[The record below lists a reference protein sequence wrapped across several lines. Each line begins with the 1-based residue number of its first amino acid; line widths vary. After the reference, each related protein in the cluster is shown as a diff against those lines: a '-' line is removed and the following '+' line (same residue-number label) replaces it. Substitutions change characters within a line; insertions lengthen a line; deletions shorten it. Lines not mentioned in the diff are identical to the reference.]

1 MAGNIKGIT
10 IEFKGETTKLE
21 QAIKKVNGSTK
32 EIDKNLKQV
41 NNALKFNPTSV
52 DLWRQK
58 QDLLNA
64 KIDKT
69 EKNLSDLKNAQ
80 AQLDAKGVNK
90 NSEEYQKL
98 QREIITTESKVKTF
112 RGQLNQIGN
121 VKLKAASEQF
131 KQWGSSLEEAGRQM
145 QGISMA
151 AGALVASLGALS
163 YSAGQ
168 NADDLNTMSKV
179 YNIGTE
185 DLQKYKAAA
194 DLVDVDIDTI
204 AKSHQKLTRSM
215 SGAQDG
221 TGAQAEAFSKLGVSI
236 TDANGNLRDSD
247 AVWQDTIKALGS
259 VENETERDALAMELM
274 GKSASELNP
283 LIEDGGKTYENVA
296 KTMEKYGL
304 DFVDQETLDKA
315 NEFND
320 QIDTM
325 KLLGSVALSQIGASL
340 AEFLVPALEKVVEW
354 VGKLAGWLSNLSP
367 EVLTII
373 GIIAGVIAAIAPVLM
388 ILGKLAFAISSL
400 MNLANLLGVG
410 IGALAGPIGIAI
422 AAIVAII
429 AIGVLLYKNWDT
441 IKAKALEL
449 WNRIKTTF
457 NGIKASIT
465 ASINSVKTFLSNA
478 WNAIRSRAASAFNSI
493 KNAITQP
500 IETAKNTIKGIIDK
514 IKGFFP
520 ISIGKILSNISVPH
534 FSLKWSSKD
543 FGPLGSIRYPTGF
556 DVSWYAKGGIFNS
569 PTIAGIGEIPG
580 GEAVVPLNKFWEKL
594 DKIGENS
601 GATYIFNIQG
611 DDPKQIAK
619 EVEKILVTKTNRGR
633 LAWQ

>member
-21 QAIKKVNGSTK
+21 QAIKKVNSSTK
-32 EIDKNLKQV
+32 DIDKNLKQV
-41 NNALKFNPTSV
+41 NNALKFNPASI

-58 QDLLNA
+58 QDLLKA
-64 KIDKT
+64 KIKET
-69 EKNLSDLKNAQ
+69 ENNLKSLKNMQ
-80 AQLDAKGVNK
+80 SQLDARGVDK
-90 NSEEYQKL
+90 NSAEYQKL
-98 QREIITTESKVKTF
+98 QREIITTESKLKTF
-112 RGQLNQIGN
+112 KGQLNQVGN

-131 KQWGSSLEEAGRQM
+131 KQWGSSLEEAGQQM

-179 YNIGTE
+179 YGIGTE

-236 TDANGNLRDSD
+236 TDANGDLRDSD

-325 KLLGSVALSQIGASL
+325 KLLGSVALSQVGASL

-373 GIIAGVIAAIAPVLM
+373 GIIAGVVAAIAPVLM
-388 ILGKLAFAISSL
+388 ILGKLAFAVSSL

-465 ASINSVKTFLSNA
+465 ASINSVKTYLSNA
-478 WNAIRSRAASAFNSI
+478 WNAIRSRASSAFNSI
-493 KNAITQP
+493 KTAITQP
-500 IETAKNTIKGIIDK
+500 IETAKNTIKSIIEK

-520 ISIGKILSNISVPH
+520 LNIGKIFSNLQLPHITVSGGKAPFGIGGKGSLPH
-534 FSLKWSSKD
+534 FNVD
-543 FGPLGSIRYPTGF
+543 
-556 DVSWYAKGGIFNS
+556 WYARGGIFDNPS
-569 PTIAGIGEIPG
+569 IIGVGEAGP
-580 GEAVVPLNKFWEKL
+580 EAVVPLNKFWDKL
-594 DKIGENS
+594 DNMQS
-601 GATYIFNIQG
+601 GGDTYIFNIQG
-611 DDPKQIAK
+611 DDPKRIAQ
-619 EVEKILVTKTNRGR
+619 EVKKILITETNRGR

>member
-1 MAGNIKGIT
+1 
-10 IEFKGETTKLE
+10 
-21 QAIKKVNGSTK
+21 
-32 EIDKNLKQV
+32 
-41 NNALKFNPTSV
+41 
-52 DLWRQK
+52 
-58 QDLLNA
+58 
-64 KIDKT
+64 
-69 EKNLSDLKNAQ
+69 
-80 AQLDAKGVNK
+80 
-90 NSEEYQKL
+90 
-98 QREIITTESKVKTF
+98 
-112 RGQLNQIGN
+112 
-121 VKLKAASEQF
+121 
-131 KQWGSSLEEAGRQM
+131 
-145 QGISMA
+145 
-151 AGALVASLGALS
+151 
-163 YSAGQ
+163 
-168 NADDLNTMSKV
+168 
-179 YNIGTE
+179 
-185 DLQKYKAAA
+185 
-194 DLVDVDIDTI
+194 
-204 AKSHQKLTRSM
+204 
-215 SGAQDG
+215 
-221 TGAQAEAFSKLGVSI
+221 
-236 TDANGNLRDSD
+236 
-247 AVWQDTIKALGS
+247 
-259 VENETERDALAMELM
+259 
-274 GKSASELNP
+274 
-283 LIEDGGKTYENVA
+283 
-296 KTMEKYGL
+296 
-304 DFVDQETLDKA
+304 
-315 NEFND
+315 
-320 QIDTM
+320 
-325 KLLGSVALSQIGASL
+325 
-340 AEFLVPALEKVVEW
+340 
-354 VGKLAGWLSNLSP
+354 
-367 EVLTII
+367 
-373 GIIAGVIAAIAPVLM
+373 M

>member
-1 MAGNIKGIT
+1 M
-10 IEFKGETTKLE
+10 
-21 QAIKKVNGSTK
+21 
-32 EIDKNLKQV
+32 
-41 NNALKFNPTSV
+41 
-52 DLWRQK
+52 
-58 QDLLNA
+58 
-64 KIDKT
+64 
-69 EKNLSDLKNAQ
+69 
-80 AQLDAKGVNK
+80 
-90 NSEEYQKL
+90 
-98 QREIITTESKVKTF
+98 KTF

-179 YNIGTE
+179 YGIGTD
-185 DLQKYKAAA
+185 DLQRYKAAA

-354 VGKLAGWLSNLSP
+354 VGKLA
-367 EVLTII
+367 
-373 GIIAGVIAAIAPVLM
+373 
-388 ILGKLAFAISSL
+388 
-400 MNLANLLGVG
+400 
-410 IGALAGPIGIAI
+410 
-422 AAIVAII
+422 
-429 AIGVLLYKNWDT
+429 
-441 IKAKALEL
+441 
-449 WNRIKTTF
+449 
-457 NGIKASIT
+457 
-465 ASINSVKTFLSNA
+465 
-478 WNAIRSRAASAFNSI
+478 
-493 KNAITQP
+493 
-500 IETAKNTIKGIIDK
+500 
-514 IKGFFP
+514 
-520 ISIGKILSNISVPH
+520 
-534 FSLKWSSKD
+534 
-543 FGPLGSIRYPTGF
+543 
-556 DVSWYAKGGIFNS
+556 
-569 PTIAGIGEIPG
+569 
-580 GEAVVPLNKFWEKL
+580 
-594 DKIGENS
+594 
-601 GATYIFNIQG
+601 
-611 DDPKQIAK
+611 
-619 EVEKILVTKTNRGR
+619 
-633 LAWQ
+633 

>member
-10 IEFKGETTKLE
+10 IEFKCETTKLE

-179 YNIGTE
+179 YGIGTD
-185 DLQKYKAAA
+185 DLQRYKAAA

-400 MNLANLLGVG
+400 MNLA
-410 IGALAGPIGIAI
+410 GIAI